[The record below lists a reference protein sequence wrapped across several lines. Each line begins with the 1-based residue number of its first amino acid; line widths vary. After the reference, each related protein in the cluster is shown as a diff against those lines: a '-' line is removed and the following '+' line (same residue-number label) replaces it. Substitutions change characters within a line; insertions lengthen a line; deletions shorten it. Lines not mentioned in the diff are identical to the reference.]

1 MSKVSKTIKEKMA
14 ELDTYVEW
22 FESDEF
28 ELEKAV
34 DTFKKAEVLA
44 KEIEVDLATIKNDIV
59 VLKESFDKA

>member
-1 MSKVSKTIKEKMA
+1 MSKASKTIKEKMA
-14 ELDTYVEW
+14 ELDAYVEW

>member
-1 MSKVSKTIKEKMA
+1 MSKASKTIKEKMA

-44 KEIEVDLATIKNDIV
+44 KEIEVDLATIKSDIGG
-59 VLKESFDKA
+59 LKESFDKA

>member
-1 MSKVSKTIKEKMA
+1 MSKASKTIKKKMA
-14 ELDTYVEW
+14 ELDAYVEW

>member
-1 MSKVSKTIKEKMA
+1 MSKVSKSIKEKMA
-14 ELDTYVEW
+14 ELDTYIEW
-22 FESDEF
+22 FESDKF

-44 KEIEVDLATIKNDIV
+44 KDIEADLAAIKNDIV

>member
-1 MSKVSKTIKEKMA
+1 MSKASKTIKEKMA